1 MALHGFPT
9 RLKLI
14 PSGISSNGF
23 GSKMPRLVTT
33 MSDPFR
39 WGVTAE
45 RQDPTRGSP
54 RETLV
59 HMTAGTSVAQR
70 GFFVSA
76 LVVAVASCSGGS
88 QQPTQAAATPPPA
101 SFVNKVW
108 RVESSS
114 SGSETGGLYV
124 FLSDGTLL
132 ISSPH
137 GTPSLGKW
145 KQDAGGLTMIEEGL
159 SYKVNVLKLSA
170 DEFRIMINNPGSA
183 VEIGFAPADKP
194 AAASSVPASR

>member
-1 MALHGFPT
+1 
-9 RLKLI
+9 
-14 PSGISSNGF
+14 
-23 GSKMPRLVTT
+23 
-33 MSDPFR
+33 
-39 WGVTAE
+39 
-45 RQDPTRGSP
+45 
-54 RETLV
+54 
-59 HMTAGTSVAQR
+59 MTAGISVVQR

-76 LVVAVASCSGGS
+76 LVVALASCSGGS

-114 SGSETGGLYV
+114 SGSETGVLYV